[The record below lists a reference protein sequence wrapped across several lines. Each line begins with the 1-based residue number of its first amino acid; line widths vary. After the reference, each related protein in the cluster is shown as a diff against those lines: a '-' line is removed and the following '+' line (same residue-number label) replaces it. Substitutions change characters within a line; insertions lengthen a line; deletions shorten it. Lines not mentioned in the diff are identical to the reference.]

1 VAKKAII
8 VGATSGIGR
17 ELAKVLSI
25 NGYIVGATGRRLNL
39 LKDLKE
45 ELTAQIFIKEID
57 VTKQSALSELQSLI
71 DEMDG
76 VDLIVIS
83 AGTGSLEPNLP
94 WNKEKETIETNVLG
108 FGAIANIAYHHFI
121 KKNSGHLVGI
131 SSIASIRGGEAPAYN
146 ASKAFVAN
154 YLQGLRYLV
163 KKNNKNIT
171 ITDIQPGFVDT
182 AMAQGEGLFW
192 VATPEKAVDQI
203 FTAIKKK
210 KNHAYITK
218 RWRLIAWVLK
228 ILPDFIYNKL

>member
-1 VAKKAII
+1 MAKKAII

-17 ELAKVLSI
+17 ELVKVLSI

>member
-1 VAKKAII
+1 MTKKAII

-108 FGAIANIAYHHFI
+108 FSAIANIAYHHFI

>member
-1 VAKKAII
+1 MAKKAII

-17 ELAKVLSI
+17 ELVKVLSL
-25 NGYIVGATGRRLNL
+25 NGYIVGATGRRLDL

-45 ELTAQIFIKEID
+45 ELTAQIFIKKID
-57 VTKQSALSELQSLI
+57 VTQQSALSDLQNLI

-76 VDLIVIS
+76 IDLIVIS

-108 FGAIANIAYHHFI
+108 FGAIANVAYHHFI

-154 YLQGLRYLV
+154 YLQGFRYLV

-192 VATPEKAVDQI
+192 VATQEKAADQI

-210 KNHAYITK
+210 KKHTYITK

-228 ILPDFIYNKL
+228 ILPDFVYNRL